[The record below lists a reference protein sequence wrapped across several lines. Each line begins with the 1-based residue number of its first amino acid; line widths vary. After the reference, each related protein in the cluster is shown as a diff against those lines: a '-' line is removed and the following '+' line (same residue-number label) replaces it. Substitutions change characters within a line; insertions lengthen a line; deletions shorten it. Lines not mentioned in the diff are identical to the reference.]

1 MTAVSSGVARG
12 GGARSPLSG
21 GSPTHPGGNGAIMAA
36 VATASAVHSST
47 PAGTIPGH
55 GPVTRPNMTSVG
67 TIVWLASELMFFAGL
82 FAMYFTIRSV
92 SPELWKTQT
101 EHLNVPYA
109 TVNTLVLVI
118 SSVWCQLG
126 VFKAEHGQPA
136 RTGSL
141 LQLSKWGMR
150 EWYVLTYVFGAIF
163 VSGQVLEYATLVHEG
178 VSISANA
185 YGSVFYL
192 TTGFHAMHVTGGLL
206 AFLLIIGRTFT
217 TRRYT
222 HAQATG
228 AIVTS
233 YYWHFVDVVWI
244 ALFATIYLL
253 K

>member
-1 MTAVSSGVARG
+1 MVA
-12 GGARSPLSG
+12 
-21 GSPTHPGGNGAIMAA
+21 
-36 VATASAVHSST
+36 
-47 PAGTIPGH
+47 
-55 GPVTRPNMTSVG
+55 VG

-92 SPELWKTQT
+92 SPELWQERTDL
-101 EHLNVPYA
+101 LNVPFA
-109 TVNTLVLVI
+109 TANTLVLVI

-126 VFKAEHGQPA
+126 VFKAENGQPA

-141 LQLSKWGMR
+141 LQVRQWGMR
-150 EWYVLTYVFGAIF
+150 EWYVLTYIFGSIF
-163 VSGQVLEYATLVHEG
+163 VAGQVFEYASLIHEN
-178 VSISANA
+178 VTIAADA

-192 TTGFHAMHVTGGLL
+192 TTGFHGLHVTGGLI

-228 AIVTS
+228 AVVTS

-244 ALFATIYLL
+244 ALFSTIYLL
-253 K
+253 Q

>member
-1 MTAVSSGVARG
+1 
-12 GGARSPLSG
+12 
-21 GSPTHPGGNGAIMAA
+21 MAA

-163 VSGQVLEYATLVHEG
+163 VSGQVLEYASLVHEG
-178 VSISANA
+178 LSISANA

-192 TTGFHAMHVTGGLL
+192 TTGFHALHVTGGLL

>member
-1 MTAVSSGVARG
+1 MV
-12 GGARSPLSG
+12 
-21 GSPTHPGGNGAIMAA
+21 
-36 VATASAVHSST
+36 
-47 PAGTIPGH
+47 
-55 GPVTRPNMTSVG
+55 SVG

-92 SPELWKTQT
+92 EPSLWSTQT
-101 EHLNVPYA
+101 AKLNVPYA

-126 VFKAEHGQPA
+126 VHAAEHGKAHRGAA
-136 RTGSL
+136 RV
-141 LQLSKWGMR
+141 LSVKEWGMR
-150 EWYVLTYVFGAIF
+150 EWYVLTYIFGAVF
-163 VSGQVLEYATLVHEG
+163 VSGQVLEYSNLTHDNITL
-178 VSISANA
+178 SSNA

-192 TTGFHAMHVTGGLL
+192 TTGFHALHVTGGLL

-217 TRRYT
+217 TRHYS
-222 HAQATG
+222 HAQAAG
-228 AIVTS
+228 AVVTS

>member
-1 MTAVSSGVARG
+1 MV
-12 GGARSPLSG
+12 
-21 GSPTHPGGNGAIMAA
+21 
-36 VATASAVHSST
+36 
-47 PAGTIPGH
+47 
-55 GPVTRPNMTSVG
+55 SVG
-67 TIVWLASELMFFAGL
+67 TIVWLSSELMFFAGL

-92 SPELWKTQT
+92 SPGLWSEKTAG
-101 EHLNVPYA
+101 LNVPYA
-109 TVNTLVLVI
+109 TANTLILVI

-141 LQLSKWGMR
+141 LQISKWGMR
-150 EWYVLTYVFGAIF
+150 EWYVLTYIFGAIF
-163 VSGQVLEYATLVHEG
+163 VSGQILEYASLVSEG
-178 VSISANA
+178 TTMASDA

-192 TTGFHAMHVTGGLL
+192 TTGFHGLHVTGGLL

-253 K
+253 Q